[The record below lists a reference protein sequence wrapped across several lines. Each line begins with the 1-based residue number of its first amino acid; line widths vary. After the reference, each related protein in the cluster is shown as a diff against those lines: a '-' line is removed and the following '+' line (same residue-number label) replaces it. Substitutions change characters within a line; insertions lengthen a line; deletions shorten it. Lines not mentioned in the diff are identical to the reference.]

1 MHCAVS
7 NIVVMNNCD
16 HVDCGLTSL
25 THEEVSERERGRER
39 DSGLDIFQRGRY
51 LTKSY

>member
-25 THEEVSERERGRER
+25 THEEVSERER